1 MKLTILAS
9 ILLACSVTTA
19 SPVLSSTTMSAEPT
33 STLVPL
39 GSNGDAGS
47 STSTSGLDLVGLDS
61 LSAEGETLVEDY
73 SRIKDDV
80 NEVKRVCSL
89 LGGAITNRKNLMGK
103 LEREIEELKSEFEG
117 KEEADY
123 QKNHLKLVEEI
134 DEIKSE
140 VEDLQN
146 QKIKAESDLDEL
158 LIYLVEAEVDLIKYF
173 FGDIPDSQMDDARRE
188 LGSNSVIAN
197 HITKFNNSPSSMT

>member
-1 MKLTILAS
+1 
-9 ILLACSVTTA
+9 
-19 SPVLSSTTMSAEPT
+19 MSAEPT

-47 STSTSGLDLVGLDS
+47 STSTSGLGLVGLDS

-188 LGSNSVIAN
+188 LGSNSVITN

>member
-1 MKLTILAS
+1 
-9 ILLACSVTTA
+9 
-19 SPVLSSTTMSAEPT
+19 
-33 STLVPL
+33 
-39 GSNGDAGS
+39 
-47 STSTSGLDLVGLDS
+47 
-61 LSAEGETLVEDY
+61 
-73 SRIKDDV
+73 
-80 NEVKRVCSL
+80 
-89 LGGAITNRKNLMGK
+89 MGK

-188 LGSNSVIAN
+188 LGSNSVITN